1 MTDKEIQELE
11 LEMTMLESL
20 KNNMSKDEFCAM
32 YYMALSLISDQLDID
47 IIKVHNEIIIDQING
62 TLELIPESG
71 QRAH

>member
-1 MTDKEIQELE
+1 MTDKEIKELE
-11 LEMTMLESL
+11 IEMAMLESL

>member
-1 MTDKEIQELE
+1 MTNREIEELE
-11 LEMTMLESL
+11 LEMQLLETL
-20 KNNMSKDEFCAM
+20 KKNMSKDEFCAM

-47 IIKVHNEIIIDQING
+47 IIQVHNELIIDQING

>member
-1 MTDKEIQELE
+1 MTDKEIKELE
-11 LEMTMLESL
+11 IEMAMLESL

-47 IIKVHNEIIIDQING
+47 IIQVHNELIIDQING